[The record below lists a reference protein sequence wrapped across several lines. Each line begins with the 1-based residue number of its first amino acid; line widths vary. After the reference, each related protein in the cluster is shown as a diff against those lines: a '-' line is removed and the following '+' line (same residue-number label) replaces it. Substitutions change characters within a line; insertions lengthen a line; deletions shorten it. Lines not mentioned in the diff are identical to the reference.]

1 MSPDIIQNKIF
12 TIRGEKVMLDFDL
25 AALYGVIT
33 KRLNEQVKRNKQ
45 RFPNDFMFQLN
56 TSEWNLIL
64 NSPQFYES
72 PMRSHNA
79 TASIKKRN
87 LQSLPFVF
95 TEHGAVMLAS
105 VLKSEQA
112 IQANLLIV
120 RAFIAIRQVSIQ
132 YKELAEKLAGLETTN
147 NKQFR
152 EIYQALNYLIDQ
164 KQQEELFSKR
174 ERIGFIK

>member
-1 MSPDIIQNKIF
+1 
-12 TIRGEKVMLDFDL
+12 
-25 AALYGVIT
+25 
-33 KRLNEQVKRNKQ
+33 
-45 RFPNDFMFQLN
+45 
-56 TSEWNLIL
+56 
-64 NSPQFYES
+64 
-72 PMRSHNA
+72 MRSHYA

-120 RAFIAIRQVSIQ
+120 RAFIAIRQVSVQ

-164 KQQEELFSKR
+164 KQQEERFSKR